1 MPSPENAKNS
11 LRKEMRHRLAGLS
24 PAQIATESEKLREQ
38 LFFPPDCR
46 VALFAN
52 LSCEPMLLDL
62 IPRSP
67 EVSWFLP
74 KVTGPTALSFL
85 PVTHLGNLRPGSF
98 GIPEP
103 PEGSAAAALDV
114 IVCPG
119 LAFTAEGHRLGR
131 GGGFYDR
138 SLPRFPGART
148 IGVAFSC
155 QIVPA
160 LPCGDHD
167 FVMDSVLTPAGEFP
181 GETPEC

>member
-1 MPSPENAKNS
+1 MPSPENPKDR
-11 LRKEMRHRLAGLS
+11 LRREMRHRLAGLS
-24 PAQIATESEKLREQ
+24 PTQIANDSEKLREQ
-38 LFFPPDCR
+38 LSFPPHFR
-46 VALFAN
+46 VALFAD
-52 LSCEPMLLDL
+52 LPGEPMLLEL

-74 KVTGPTALSFL
+74 KVTGPTTLSFL

-103 PEGSAAAALDV
+103 PEGPEAESLDV

-119 LAFTAEGHRLGR
+119 LAFTPEGHRLGR

-138 SLPRFPGART
+138 VLTRFPGTRT

-155 QIVPA
+155 QIQPL
-160 LPCGDHD
+160 LPLGDHD
-167 FVMDSVLTPAGEFP
+167 MVMDSVFTPDGEP
-181 GETPEC
+181 PDETPEC